1 MEGGSD
7 GEGEVMER
15 GQEGS
20 VNNQN
25 VVHKLTGKWNVN

>member
-1 MEGGSD
+1 MERGRL
-7 GEGEVMER
+7 ER

-25 VVHKLTGKWNVN
+25 VVHKLTGKWNLN